1 MSCVLLVEDDLALA
15 GALAETLRVA
25 SIGVHCVESA
35 ERALD
40 WLQDNTAA
48 LVLADVNL
56 DGMSGFDLLARV
68 MSAPERPPVVLM
80 TAFATIDRAVAA
92 MKQGAVDYLAK
103 PFRARELV
111 DCVRLHMRDSATATQ
126 SGPVAVD
133 LRSREVLARL
143 ERVASS
149 RVTVLLEGESG
160 TGKEV
165 FARHLHA
172 RSPRATGPFVAINC
186 AAIPEQMLEAILF
199 GHERGAFTSAHT
211 TMPGKFELAD
221 GGTLLLDEISE
232 LDIGLQ
238 AKLLRVLQEGEVE
251 RIGARAPRAV
261 DVRVVATT
269 NRDLQTHMR
278 RGHFR
283 EDLYYRLSVFP
294 ITIEPLRARRDD
306 ILPLARFMLAR
317 HGGGGRLLATDAEA
331 RLLAHDWPGNV
342 RELENVVQRALILAG
357 NGPTISAEALAL
369 SAPQT
374 DAGATMVAGVAASA
388 GAGGAAATT
397 SSTSL
402 PGNVELVEQ
411 GVILDALRR
420 NAGHRRRAAAEL
432 CISERTLRY
441 KLSRL
446 RERGIE
452 V

>member
-1 MSCVLLVEDDLALA
+1 MSTVLLVEDDLALA

-25 SIGVHCVESA
+25 GIDVHCVESA
-35 ERALD
+35 ELALQ
-40 WLQDNTAA
+40 WLQAQDAS

-56 DGMSGFDLLARV
+56 AGMSGFDLLVRLQGSAR
-68 MSAPERPPVVLM
+68 APAVVLM

-103 PFRARELV
+103 PFRARELL
-111 DCVRLHMRDSATATQ
+111 DCVRRHLRPAADAGSAA
-126 SGPVAVD
+126 PVAVD
-133 LRSREVLARL
+133 ARSREVLAQL
-143 ERVASS
+143 ARVAAS

-172 RSPRATGPFVAINC
+172 LSPRAAGPFVAINC

-199 GHERGAFTSAHT
+199 GHERGAFTSAHST
-211 TMPGKFELAD
+211 TPGKFELAD

-269 NRDLQTHMR
+269 NRNLRDWTSAGR
-278 RGHFR
+278 FR

-294 ITIEPLRARRDD
+294 ITISPLRERPGDV
-306 ILPLARFMLAR
+306 LPLARVLLDR
-317 HGGGGRLLATDAEA
+317 HGGAQRSFDDAAAEA
-331 RLLAHDWPGNV
+331 LCAHDWPGNV

-357 NGPTISAEALAL
+357 
-369 SAPQT
+369 
-374 DAGATMVAGVAASA
+374 DAVSIGVAALHLPPAAARPLPA
-388 GAGGAAATT
+388 GAAPATAGAAVA
-397 SSTSL
+397 TSL
-402 PGNVELVEQ
+402 PDNVELAEQ

-420 NAGHRRRAAAEL
+420 HEGHRRRAAAEL

-446 RERGIE
+446 RERGIAI
-452 V
+452 